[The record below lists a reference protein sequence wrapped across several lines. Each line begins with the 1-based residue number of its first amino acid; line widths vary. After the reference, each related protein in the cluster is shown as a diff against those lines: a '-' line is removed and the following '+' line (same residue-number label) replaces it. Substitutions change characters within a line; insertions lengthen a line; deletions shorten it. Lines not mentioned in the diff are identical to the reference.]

1 MSFVAFASGQ
11 KMRAVAVAAVV
22 VWLQPGGFCPAAEQ
36 AVGNAIKKGV
46 AYLVRT
52 QAGDGTWSTWGSH
65 ALGETALAGLA
76 IVAGGEPIDSPP
88 VAHAAEAVRRLA
100 SDDANTYDIALT
112 VMFLD
117 RLGSRPDAQFL
128 RLLGERLLAGQCQD
142 GSWSYKLPA
151 APPAQSSQFNG
162 FGLGGDNS
170 NTQFAALAAWVSR
183 RHGLVNDASLDR
195 LDRHFRTTF
204 DESAGGWPYVGMRGS
219 TPTMTCAGLVGL
231 ATHRGAQQQQRV
243 AGEYDSRRGTDDGTT
258 PRRAKAKAADDPI
271 ARRALAALGNEL
283 RLADRNASSAI
294 NTDLYFFWSLE
305 RVGVIYDVREIG
317 GVDWYQWGS
326 RRLIRGQSPDGQWV
340 GTGSKGWSFDEAIGT
355 SFGILFLAKANV
367 AGDLTA
373 QVGSGGGVGEPPPGL
388 DGGSE
393 IIRRAD
399 AAEEPPAIPAPPT
412 AGKRPPRKGV
422 PKEPMPEPGVLDAF

>member
-1 MSFVAFASGQ
+1 MSFVAFVSGQ
-11 KMRAVAVAAVV
+11 QARAFALAAVIA
-22 VWLQPGGFCPAAEQ
+22 WQQAGGFCPAAEQ

-52 QAGDGTWSTWGSH
+52 QAGDGTWNTWGSH
-65 ALGETALAGLA
+65 ALGEAALAGLA

-88 VAHAAEAVRRLA
+88 VAGAAEAVRRLA
-100 SDDANTYDIALT
+100 SDNANTYDIALA

-117 RLGSRPDAQFL
+117 RLGSPADAQLL
-128 RLLGERLLAGQCQD
+128 RLLGGRLLAGQCQD
-142 GSWSYKLPA
+142 GSWSYGLPA
-151 APPAQSSQFNG
+151 NPPAQPSQFKG
-162 FGLGGDNS
+162 FGPLGDNS

-204 DESAGGWPYVGMRGS
+204 DESMSGWPYVGRGGA

-231 ATHRGAQQQQRV
+231 ATHRGAKQQQRAAGDYDTQRGV
-243 AGEYDSRRGTDDGTT
+243 ADEVA
-258 PRRAKAKAADDPI
+258 PKRANAKAADDPI
-271 ARRALAALGNEL
+271 AKRALAALGNEL
-283 RLADRNASSAI
+283 RLADRNPSSTI
-294 NTDLYFFWSLE
+294 NTDLCFFWSLE

-355 SFGILFLAKANV
+355 SFGILFLARANV

-388 DGGSE
+388 GGGSE
-393 IIRRAD
+393 LFRRAD
-399 AAEEPPAIPAPPT
+399 ATEEPPAIPAPLT
-412 AGKRPPRKGV
+412 AGKRSPRTEV
-422 PKEPMPEPGVLDAF
+422 PKKPTPEPGVLDPF